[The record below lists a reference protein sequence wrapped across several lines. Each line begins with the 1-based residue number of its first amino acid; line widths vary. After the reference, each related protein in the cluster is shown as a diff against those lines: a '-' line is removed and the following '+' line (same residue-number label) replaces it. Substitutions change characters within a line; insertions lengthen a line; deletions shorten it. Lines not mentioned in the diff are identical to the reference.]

1 VPFVKAIEMRTA
13 EKQVRT
19 EDKNSEPTKP
29 VPEQNDTLKRIGMIA
44 AVGLTAFMIGLIP
57 MWLSYRSVQSE
68 LKAAQ
73 IEMRPLNLRNDLAT
87 AAIRAGRG
95 EYEAARQLASNFF
108 TSLRSESQ
116 LANGPY
122 AGAGRREPVN
132 RILEQRDETITLL
145 ARNDPAA
152 AARLVDLYYE
162 LLPISDANTESE

>member
-1 VPFVKAIEMRTA
+1 MRTA

-19 EDKNSEPTKP
+19 EDRNSEGTKSS
-29 VPEQNDTLKRIGMIA
+29 PERDDTFKRIGTIA
-44 AVGLTAFMIGLIP
+44 IVGLAAFLVGLIP

-68 LKAAQ
+68 LRSAQ
-73 IEMRPLNLRNDLAT
+73 IQMRPLNLRNDLAT

-116 LANGPY
+116 LAEGPY
-122 AGAGRREPVN
+122 AGEGQREPVN

-152 AARLVDLYYE
+152 AARLVDIYYE
-162 LLPISDANTESE
+162 LLLISDANTQDE